1 MPQYVIYYEEGE
13 TNGPFSIYLSGSSGL
28 TLYSSSVPLSQLQ
41 AGFVINFDDSIPSS
55 SVLIDNEA
63 YGCDTTQQ
71 LIFPSPSPT
80 ITPSISITPTISITP
95 SITATRTPTV
105 TPTISTTP
113 SITPTRTITPTTTP
127 SFTPSR
133 SPGSSVPP
141 SISVSIT
148 RTPSATPPAGDVSFT
163 VTNPGTFPY
172 PISAGNG
179 SASGT
184 ITNNSGTTIYVYS
197 VFNSGGQN
205 NGSIMGDTGFV
216 AGGVAL
222 DIPGGPITSF
232 GQTFISTNYETL
244 PSDNI
249 SYSWSLQKNDTYSTA
264 TLRLGYSTSPGGA
277 ITLL

>member
-1 MPQYVIYYEEGE
+1 M
-13 TNGPFSIYLSGSSGL
+13 
-28 TLYSSSVPLSQLQ
+28 
-41 AGFVINFDDSIPSS
+41 
-55 SVLIDNEA
+55 
-63 YGCDTTQQ
+63 
-71 LIFPSPSPT
+71 
-80 ITPSISITPTISITP
+80 
-95 SITATRTPTV
+95 
-105 TPTISTTP
+105 
-113 SITPTRTITPTTTP
+113 
-127 SFTPSR
+127 
-133 SPGSSVPP
+133 
-141 SISVSIT
+141 
-148 RTPSATPPAGDVSFT
+148 
-163 VTNPGTFPY
+163 FPY